1 MIFLQDCH
9 VYEYDDEE
17 NYFRIPQYLACCYFS
32 LYLLSRQLGNKGK
45 KAKPNVTHN
54 YVSYT
59 SYTIRGIG

>member
-32 LYLLSRQLGNKGK
+32 LYLLSRQLGKKGK
-45 KAKPNVTHN
+45 KAKPNVTNN
-54 YVSYT
+54 YIS
-59 SYTIRGIG
+59 